1 MNIDGSSFIPSIDS
15 FQFHIPLTSTP
26 KRSNKSYNSQPLS
39 STLSISTDCSK
50 QFELSIS
57 AITLVKKSPI
67 LSYEKQFRSNLHRRR
82 RRRSHVHPSTIIK
95 RIELKYLLYST
106 RAMKSTKQRQYTDA
120 EMKIYVI

>member
-1 MNIDGSSFIPSIDS
+1 MNIDGSSLIPSIDS

-39 STLSISTDCSK
+39 STPSMSNDSSSK

-57 AITLVKKSPI
+57 AITLVQRSTV
-67 LSYEKQFRSNLHRRR
+67 LLHQKQHRVNR
-82 RRRSHVHPSTIIK
+82 RRRSHIHPSTIIK

-106 RAMKSTKQRQYTDA
+106 RVMKSNKQRRYTND
-120 EMKIYVI
+120 EMKIYVV

>member
-1 MNIDGSSFIPSIDS
+1 MMNMDDGSSLLPSVDS
-15 FQFHIPLTSTP
+15 FQLHVPLTSTP

-39 STLSISTDCSK
+39 STLSMSNDSCT

-57 AITLVKKSPI
+57 AITLIQKSPI
-67 LSYEKQFRSNLHRRR
+67 LSYQKQYRSNRC
-82 RRRSHVHPSTIIK
+82 RRSHIPPSTIIK

-106 RAMKSTKQRQYTDA
+106 RAMKYNKQRQYTDT

>member
-1 MNIDGSSFIPSIDS
+1 MSIDGSSLFIPSIDS

-26 KRSNKSYNSQPLS
+26 KRSNKSPNCQPLS
-39 STLSISTDCSK
+39 STLSISTDSSK

-57 AITLVKKSPI
+57 AITSIKKSP
-67 LSYEKQFRSNLHRRR
+67 KQHRSNR

>member
-15 FQFHIPLTSTP
+15 FQYYIPLTSTP
-26 KRSNKSYNSQPLS
+26 KRSNNKSINIQPLS
-39 STLSISTDCSK
+39 STLSKSIDCSK

-57 AITLVKKSPI
+57 AITIINKKSPR
-67 LSYEKQFRSNLHRRR
+67 LSYDKQQKLIRRR
-82 RRRSHVHPSTIIK
+82 KSTIIK

-106 RAMKSTKQRQYTDA
+106 RAMKSIKQRQYNEA